1 MGFLENEKK
10 RGEIV
15 WITDKNCVTLQAI
28 TKWTKSKNIMEKSL
42 LDWIPKAGGHMNLY
56 CNEWVNGKEGTI
68 SDYSGHSVYRFYPMT
83 VDPNDGHLITDTT
96 NNPIVATGI
105 VGYWLHF
112 RKSANRLA
120 TMFQPDQ
127 KNIIEMFAT
136 YTEDKFAQY
145 KDSFCDHPSLWRRNL
160 EREFYVDF
168 IIPNELKLNK
178 QTEALFEYI
187 TPNDCLIVKEVMD
200 EFIDYL
206 KYKRTEMGYVDHP
219 QLKVLRYL
227 DSGDKFVLEDMPDYE
242 FNTICDELEKGGY
255 IKVYW
260 VEGHVPEDVKLLDK
274 GKAYMKLM
282 EKGGTEK
289 KEQET
294 IVQHTE
300 SNCSEV
306 NDEYQFLDT
315 IENKPILALVWKL
328 MQLDGA
334 LIKER
339 GDKVVVQKILEL
351 ITDLPYNSCKKVWE
365 VGNRPITR
373 KAEDIA
379 KLNQLMK
386 SIGMNIQL

>member
-1 MGFLENEKK
+1 MGNSVLNQISFIKEMPNYFE
-10 RGEIV
+10 G
-15 WITDKNCVTLQAI
+15 WC
-28 TKWTKSKNIMEKSL
+28 
-42 LDWIPKAGGHMNLY
+42 
-56 CNEWVNGKEGTI
+56 NGKHGAIIDLEGR
-68 SDYSGHSVYRFYPMT
+68 GVYRFIET
-83 VDPNDGHLITDTT
+83 DRHGGHLHVKYENVKD
-96 NNPIVATGI
+96 NPIVCIGI
-105 VGYWLHF
+105 VAFWLKYLKEHNEILQQF
-112 RKSANRLA
+112 GLPSKQALSTKEKFEHYTEMRFKKFEENDGNDSDNWKRDIIYE
-120 TMFQPDQ
+120 FY
-127 KNIIEMFAT
+127 KNIIPQEMNF
-136 YTEDKFAQY
+136 
-145 KDSFCDHPSLWRRNL
+145 
-160 EREFYVDF
+160 
-168 IIPNELKLNK
+168 NK
-178 QTEALFEYI
+178 QTEALLDYVS
-187 TPNDCLIVKEVMD
+187 DLDKKVVRKVMNNY
-200 EFIDYL
+200 IDYL
-206 KYKRTEMGYVDHP
+206 KEKRESLGYVDHP

-351 ITDLPYNSCKKVWE
+351 ITGLPYNSCKKVWE

>member
-1 MGFLENEKK
+1 MRKK

-145 KDSFCDHPSLWRRNL
+145 KDSFSDHPSLWRRNL

-351 ITDLPYNSCKKVWE
+351 ITGLPYNSCKKVWE